1 MYMKNKNTKNA
12 TFNACAISIFVMG
25 MVSSHSYASTNDD
38 VITIAQANVNINQAT
53 KSSTRN
59 LDASIGSV
67 AANIGAI
74 PIIVY
79 PGQVKVIEQSDVER
93 IAIGNGKLVT
103 ATVVGNKQI
112 VLLGE
117 APGVTSLYVWL
128 KNGSQKNYEITITLD
143 NAQKTANE
151 LRSLLSLDPEVK
163 VLTVGE
169 RVVLNGKYSNQE
181 TAEKVKKIAAAYPQ
195 VLNLINQLPVE
206 IVLTPEKMVLFELK
220 VIEVRGSAVDN
231 LGVNWKNSN
240 LDGPRL
246 QTQALLASNANAS
259 AFSNTLKATPIRPF
273 LSFLS
278 LTSDVTSALNFLE
291 KNGDLWTLSEPRIS
305 TVSGGKS
312 KIHVGGQI
320 PIPVAS
326 GPNGAIA
333 IVYKDYGVMVE
344 VEPVID
350 SLGNIRA
357 KIKSEVSEADLRT
370 PGAPTFATTKTDSE
384 VSLKEGETLVI
395 SGLHKNGGG
404 KTIAGVNGLMNIPV
418 AGRLFSNHEFSNERI
433 DMMLV
438 VTPRIHIPGSQLSQ
452 TDNSKAIN
460 EINAIHTKIE
470 NANKFD
476 HTIENERKLKD
487 KKNDIVE
494 IKSNYLPQ
502 IEVNDK

>member
-1 MYMKNKNTKNA
+1 MKKNNTN
-12 TFNACAISIFVMG
+12 TISQYICTTVFSALIMQHG
-25 MVSSHSYASTNDD
+25 TIYASTQEDA
-38 VITIAQANVNINQAT
+38 ILLAQANVNVNQST

-59 LDASIGSV
+59 TDATIVNGSTNV
-67 AANIGAI
+67 GLI
-74 PIIVY
+74 PIIIY
-79 PGQVKVIEQSDVER
+79 PGQVRVIEQSDVER

-103 ATVVGNKQI
+103 ATVVANKQI

-128 KNGSQKNYEITITLD
+128 KNGTQRNYEITITLD

-151 LRSLLSLDPEVK
+151 LRSLLALDPEVK

-195 VLNLINQLPVE
+195 VLNLINQLPTE
-206 IVLTPEKMVLFELK
+206 IILTPEKMVLFELK
-220 VIEVRGSAVDN
+220 VIEVRGNAIDK
-231 LGVNWKNSN
+231 LGVDWASSAS
-240 LDGPRL
+240 GPKFE
-246 QTQALLASNANAS
+246 TQALLASNANAAAFGS
-259 AFSNTLKATPIRPF
+259 ALKATPARPF

-278 LTSDVTSALNFLE
+278 LTSSVTSMLNFLE
-291 KNGDLWTLSEPRIS
+291 SNGDLWTLSEPRIS

-333 IVYKDYGVMVE
+333 IVYKDYGVIVE

-357 KIKSEVSEADLRT
+357 KIKSEVSEADTRAA
-370 PGAPTFATTKTDSE
+370 GAPTFATTKTDSE
-384 VSLKEGETLVI
+384 VSLKEGETLII
-395 SGLHKNGGG
+395 SGLHKNGGEKAIG
-404 KTIAGVNGLMNIPV
+404 GVNGLMHIPL
-418 AGRLFSNHEFSNERI
+418 AGRLLSNHAFRNERVE
-433 DMMLV
+433 MLLV
-438 VTPRIHIPGSQLSQ
+438 VTPRIHVPGSEMSKN
-452 TDNSKAIN
+452 DNIKAMT
-460 EINAIHTKIE
+460 EINKIQTKIE

-476 HTIENERKLKD
+476 HTIENE
-487 KKNDIVE
+487 KKINKTKVE
-494 IKSNYLPQ
+494 DNSYIN
-502 IEVNDK
+502 

>member
-1 MYMKNKNTKNA
+1 MKNTNIKNIVYCTSVISFCLLA
-12 TFNACAISIFVMG
+12 T
-25 MVSSHSYASTNDD
+25 VSSNIYASTKDD

-59 LDASIGSV
+59 LDASMVNVI
-67 AANIGAI
+67 ANLGAM
-74 PIIVY
+74 PITVY

-151 LRSLLSLDPEVK
+151 LRSLLTLDPEVK

-206 IVLTPEKMVLFELK
+206 IIVTPEKMVLFELK
-220 VIEVRGSAVDN
+220 VIEVRGNAVDN
-231 LGVNWKNSN
+231 LGIDWGKAGIE
-240 LDGPRL
+240 GPKL
-246 QTQALLASNANAS
+246 QTQALIASNVNAA
-259 AFSNTLKATPIRPF
+259 AFGNTVLKATPIRPF

-278 LTSDVTSALNFLE
+278 LTSDVTSKLNFLE
-291 KNGDLWTLSEPRIS
+291 SNGDLWTLSEPRIS

-344 VEPVID
+344 VEPVVD

-357 KIKSEVSEADLRT
+357 KIKSEVSEADTRVA
-370 PGAPTFATTKTDSE
+370 GAPTFATTKTDSD

-404 KTIAGVNGLMNIPV
+404 KAIEGVNGLMNIPV
-418 AGRLFSNHEFSNERI
+418 AGRLFSNHSFRNERVE
-433 DMMLV
+433 MMLV
-438 VTPRIHIPGSQLSQ
+438 VTPRIHTPGSQLSLLE
-452 TDNSKAIN
+452 NSKASNDIN
-460 EINAIHTKIE
+460 TIHTKIE

-476 HTIENERKLKD
+476 FNIENEKKLKD
-487 KKNDIVE
+487 KKNGIVE
-494 IKSNYLPQ
+494 LKSNSQPQ
-502 IEVNDK
+502 NEVNDK

>member
-1 MYMKNKNTKNA
+1 MKNKNTEIIS
-12 TFNACAISIFVMG
+12 FNLRTISFCVLALLN
-25 MVSSHSYASTNDD
+25 ASTYAAINNDD
-38 VITIAQANVNINQAT
+38 ELKFAQVNVSKNQAI
-53 KSSTRN
+53 KSPTRN
-59 LDASIGSV
+59 IDASITNI
-67 AANIGAI
+67 AANSGTI

-79 PGQVKVIEQSDVER
+79 PGQVKIIEQSDVER

-103 ATVVGNKQI
+103 ASVVGNKQI

-117 APGVTSLYVWL
+117 APGITSLYVWL
-128 KNGSQKNYEITITLD
+128 KNGSQRSYEITITLD
-143 NAQKTANE
+143 NAQKTASE
-151 LRSLLSLDPEVK
+151 LRSLLALDPEVQ

-169 RVVLNGKYSNQE
+169 RVVLNGRYSNQE

-220 VIEVRGSAVDN
+220 VIEVRGSAIDK
-231 LGVNWKNSN
+231 LGVDWTASAGGTE
-240 LDGPRL
+240 GPRL
-246 QTQALLASNANAS
+246 QTQALLASNVNA
-259 AFSNTLKATPIRPF
+259 AAVGNALKATPARPF

-278 LTSDVTSALNFLE
+278 LTSNITSMLNFLE
-291 KNGDLWTLSEPRIS
+291 TNGDLWTLSEPRIS

-333 IVYKDYGVMVE
+333 IVYKDYGVLVE
-344 VEPVID
+344 VEPIVD

-357 KIKSEVSEADLRT
+357 KIKSEVSEADTRAA
-370 PGAPTFATTKTDSE
+370 GAPTFATTKTDSE

-404 KTIAGVNGLMNIPV
+404 KSIEGINGLMNIPV
-418 AGRLFSNHEFSNERI
+418 AGRLFSNHSFRNERVE
-433 DMMLV
+433 MLLI
-438 VTPRIHIPGSQLSQ
+438 VTPRIHVPGSNMSKNE
-452 TDNSKAIN
+452 NSKAYS
-460 EINAIHTKIE
+460 EINKIQTKIE

-476 HTIENERKLKD
+476 YTIENE
-487 KKNDIVE
+487 KKQKE
-494 IKSNYLPQ
+494 LSETGK
-502 IEVNDK
+502 